1 MNPSYSTG
9 ARINP
14 LLRASL
20 WMLGTMSAFTLMAIA
35 GRELSS
41 DLNTFQILFFR
52 SVISLVIISLWLS
65 ITGWHVIKFD
75 QLAVHGLRNLTHFLG
90 QYGWF
95 YGIGLIPL
103 AEVFAIEFTVP
114 LWTAII
120 AAVML
125 KEKINRGRSVAIA
138 AGITGVIV
146 ILRPGIEIINP
157 ASIAVLAGAVCY
169 AFAHTLTKKL
179 SAQDNPLSIIFF
191 MSLMQLPLGL
201 IPSLLDWQTPSGTMW
216 LWLIIIAICAL
227 AAHYCLAQALSLAD
241 ATIVVPMDFLRLPLI
256 ALVSFLLY
264 EEIIDWFVFA
274 GACLMVSGNLIN
286 LRYEQRLMRQKI
298 IEK

>member
-1 MNPSYSTG
+1 MNSSYSITLPT
-9 ARINP
+9 NP
-14 LLRASL
+14 LIRASF
-20 WMLGTMSAFTLMAIA
+20 WMAGTLSAFTLMAIA

-52 SVISLVIISLWLS
+52 SAISLAIISLWLS
-65 ITGWHVIKFD
+65 ITGWHVIKSD
-75 QLAVHGLRNLTHFLG
+75 QLMVHGLRNFTHFLG

-120 AAVML
+120 AAMML
-125 KEKINRGRSVAIA
+125 KEKINPGRSVAIVV
-138 AGITGVIV
+138 GIAGVIV
-146 ILRPGIEIINP
+146 MLRPGIEIINP

-179 SAQDNPLSIIFF
+179 SGHDSPLSIIFY

-201 IPSLLDWQTPSGTMW
+201 IPSLLDWQTPSGMMW
-216 LWLIIIAICAL
+216 VWLLIVAACAL
-227 AAHYCLAQALSLAD
+227 VAHYCLAQALSLAD

-256 ALVSFLLY
+256 ALIGFLLY
-264 EEIIDWFVFA
+264 EEMIDWFVFA
-274 GACLMVSGNLIN
+274 GACLMVSGNLVN
-286 LRYEQRLMRQKI
+286 LRYEQRLR
-298 IEK
+298 EN